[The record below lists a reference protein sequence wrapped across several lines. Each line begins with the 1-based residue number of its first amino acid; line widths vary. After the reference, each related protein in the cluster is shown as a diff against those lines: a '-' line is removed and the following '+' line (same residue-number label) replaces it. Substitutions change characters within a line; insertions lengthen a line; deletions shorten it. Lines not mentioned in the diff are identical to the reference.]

1 MTTTVP
7 DQPLVYSI
15 NDAAAAAGISRG
27 TIYNAISDGEL
38 VPLKIGRRTLIER
51 ADLLAWLTSKR
62 TTKAAA
68 A

>member
-1 MTTTVP
+1 MNTTT
-7 DQPLVYSI
+7 QEPLVYSV
-15 NDAAAAAGISRG
+15 NGAAAAAGISRG

-38 VPLKIGRRTLIER
+38 VPLKIGPRTLIER